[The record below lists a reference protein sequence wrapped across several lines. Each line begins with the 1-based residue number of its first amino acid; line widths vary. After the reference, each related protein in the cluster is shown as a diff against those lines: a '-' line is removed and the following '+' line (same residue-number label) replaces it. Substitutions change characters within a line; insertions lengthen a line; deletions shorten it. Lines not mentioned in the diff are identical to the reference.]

1 MARLS
6 QVRLPGP
13 ALAVGLALLS
23 FGVRQAWAFDAGAL
37 EAGGANVSPGWR
49 GFSDWSMLGDLAL
62 SLLLAAG
69 LASVI
74 GYHPMRQVR
83 ARRIDEVEAPRVN
96 VVYATVGAIIGT
108 LVANYGTLVGFVV
121 FGIGGLMRF
130 RSNIGTAGDT
140 GRVMLSTLVG
150 LCCGLQLPHVAV
162 VATVFSFFLLAILD
176 RRAVVRLVVKGLG
189 HDNLANAAAVY
200 RTQLEQQRCE
210 LVSEE
215 KSFPKGQVAFVF
227 FLGSGVDP
235 DSLSNRLEQH
245 VPAEL
250 RGAVD
255 WEIG

>member
-1 MARLS
+1 MERSPQHCVTSSAL
-6 QVRLPGP
+6 LAGTI
-13 ALAVGLALLS
+13 ALATGIQ
-23 FGVRQAWAFDAGAL
+23 QAWAFDVSTL
-37 EAGGANVSPGWR
+37 ETGSAHTSPGWR
-49 GFSDWSMLGDLAL
+49 GFGDWALLGELAL
-62 SLLLAAG
+62 SLVLAAA

-108 LVANYGTLVGFVV
+108 LVAHYGTLVGFVV

-162 VATVFSFFLLAILD
+162 VATVFSFVLLAILD
-176 RRAVVRLVVKGLG
+176 RRGVVRLVVKGLG
-189 HDNLANAAAVY
+189 PENLANAAAVY
-200 RTQLEQQRCE
+200 RTQLEGQSCE

-215 KSFPKGQVAFVF
+215 KSFLKGQVAFVF
-227 FLGSGVDP
+227 FLGRGVDP
-235 DSLSNRLEQH
+235 DQLSNRLEQQ

>member
-1 MARLS
+1 
-6 QVRLPGP
+6 
-13 ALAVGLALLS
+13 
-23 FGVRQAWAFDAGAL
+23 
-37 EAGGANVSPGWR
+37 
-49 GFSDWSMLGDLAL
+49 
-62 SLLLAAG
+62 
-69 LASVI
+69 
-74 GYHPMRQVR
+74 
-83 ARRIDEVEAPRVN
+83 VN

-162 VATVFSFFLLAILD
+162 VATVFSFGLLAVLD

-189 HDNLANAAAVY
+189 ADNLANAAAVY
-200 RTQLEQQRCE
+200 RTQLEGQRCE

-215 KSFPKGQVAFVF
+215 KNFLKGQVAFVF

-235 DSLSNRLEQH
+235 DMLSSRLEQH
-245 VPAEL
+245 IPVEL